1 MKLELVLL
9 CFIEDVGSSSP
20 MKFVGIKLLGQF
32 LGFKGIIPMKVFSF
46 YLFDE
51 LRVLLIV
58 YLTIL

>member
-32 LGFKGIIPMKVFSF
+32 LGF
-46 YLFDE
+46 
-51 LRVLLIV
+51 
-58 YLTIL
+58 